1 MIFVLVGLLLAATG
15 LAVALILGVQIPF
28 LSELFGTTPSTM
40 STLVKQQ
47 RSSGTRSG
55 AGSIRSSQGAGE
67 AQGAEFGIKRNVSSA
82 LTLEKRLK
90 YAQWKMQPIV
100 YRMFEVAISL
110 VAFSLFY
117 LKFNILFQLLGLTIG
132 PVFMGWLLNKAVDR
146 RFKAFDADYPS
157 FLLSLV
163 ALLKTGMNAMSALEA
178 GAQGLEE
185 DSMVR
190 LEVMSM
196 IERLR
201 LGVSEDKAIGSFG
214 EDIQH
219 PEIELFVQALLL
231 SRRVGGT
238 LSDTLERLAGQV
250 RKRQYFRSSAIAA
263 VGMQRGSIWF
273 ILGIM
278 AALESYLYFVF
289 PEVVVGAMHDKF
301 GWQVWQFALILI
313 SIGMFWVRQVT
324 KIRV

>member
-1 MIFVLVGLLLAATG
+1 MIVVLVILLLLATG
-15 LAVALILGVQIPF
+15 VAVAMVLGVQIPF
-28 LSELFGTTPSTM
+28 LSNALGVNRSAM
-40 STLVKQQ
+40 QNMVAQQ
-47 RSSGTRSG
+47 RSSSVRSG
-55 AGSIRSSQGAGE
+55 IGSVRSTQVMSEQGS
-67 AQGAEFGIKRNVSSA
+67 EFAVRRGITSS

-90 YAQWKMQPIV
+90 YAQWKMQPVV
-100 YRMFEVAISL
+100 YRMCEVAVSL
-110 VAFSLFY
+110 LVFSLLYF
-117 LKFNILFQLLGLTIG
+117 KFFFAFQLLGLTAG
-132 PVFMGWLLNKAVDR
+132 PVFMSWLLNMAIHR
-146 RFKAFDADYPS
+146 RFKTFDGDYPS

-163 ALLKTGMNAMSALEA
+163 ALLKTGMNPMSALEA

-185 DSMVR
+185 DSLVR
-190 LEVMSM
+190 QEVLSM

-201 LGVSEDKAIGSFG
+201 VGVSEDKAIGSFG
-214 EDIQH
+214 EDINH

-250 RKRQYFRSSAIAA
+250 RKRQYFRSAAVAA

-278 AALESYLYFVF
+278 VALETYLYFVY
-289 PEVVVGAMHDKF
+289 PEVVVGAIQDPTGWKV
-301 GWQVWQFALILI
+301 WQVALMLILI
-313 SIGMFWVRQVT
+313 GMYWVRQVT

>member
-1 MIFVLVGLLLAATG
+1 MIFVLIGLLLLATG
-15 LAVALILGVQIPF
+15 VAVALILGVQIPY
-28 LSELFGTTPSTM
+28 LSDLFGNSPSTM
-40 STLVKQQ
+40 SSLVKQQ
-47 RSSGTRSG
+47 RTSGLRSG
-55 AGSIRSSQGAGE
+55 AGSVRSSQVDGE
-67 AQGAEFGIKRNVSSA
+67 DASAFAVKRNVSSA

-100 YRMFEVAISL
+100 YRMFEVGISL

-117 LKFNILFQLLGLTIG
+117 LKFNIVFQIAGLSIG
-132 PVFMGWLLNKAVDR
+132 PIIMGWLLNMAVER
-146 RFKAFDADYPS
+146 RFKAFDADYAS

-163 ALLKTGMNAMSALEA
+163 ALLKTGMNAMGALEA
-178 GAQGLEE
+178 GAQGLED
-185 DSMVR
+185 DSLVR
-190 LEVMSM
+190 QEVLSM

-201 LGVSEDKAIGSFG
+201 MGVSEDKAIGSLG
-214 EDIQH
+214 EDIHH

-250 RKRQYFRSSAIAA
+250 RKRQYFRSSAVAA

-278 AALESYLYFVF
+278 VALETYLYFIY
-289 PEVVVGAMHDKF
+289 PEVVVGAMQDPM
-301 GWQVWQFALILI
+301 GWQVWQTAILLIAF
-313 SIGMFWVRQVT
+313 GMFWVRQVT